1 MKKIKK
7 FKALKQFKGKYL
19 VSQDGRVFKKKNGKK
34 KEIKQFVAQ
43 TSERTRFVRLF
54 KDGKSASVTVGRMV
68 LMTFNPTTNRKA
80 IAVHID
86 GNPENVGL
94 DNLKWGTRKMQ
105 SEIAMKNP
113 IHKKRVRSMGKKYGP
128 GNGKKNGKLY
138 GKQNLIK
145 WRKDNKHISVV
156 TPEMVKEMK
165 RLLKNGMSRANIAKS
180 VGLHRSTIYN
190 YV

>member
-68 LMTFNPTTNRKA
+68 LMTFNPTKRRNV

-86 GNPENVGL
+86 GNPENVQLG
-94 DNLKWGTRKMQ
+94 NLKWGTRKMQ
-105 SEIAMKNP
+105 SKIAMKNP
-113 IHKKRVRSMGKKYGP
+113 THKKRVRAMGEKYGP
-128 GNGKKNGKLY
+128 GNGKKNGKLF

-145 WRKDNKHISVV
+145 WRQENKHISVV

-165 RLLKNGMSRANIAKS
+165 RLLKSGVSRANIAKS